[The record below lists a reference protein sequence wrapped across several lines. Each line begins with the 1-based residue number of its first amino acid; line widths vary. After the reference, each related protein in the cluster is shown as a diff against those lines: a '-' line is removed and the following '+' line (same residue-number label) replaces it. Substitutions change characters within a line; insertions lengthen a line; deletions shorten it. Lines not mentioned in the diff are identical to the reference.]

1 VATNVFELVGIYI
14 KILSSLS
21 HHDDDCNT
29 GASTSTTRTTNL
41 VLTNIDMA
49 DSTKETTVL
58 RDLNWSRTKHQ
69 QVFSSINPHAESYLT
84 CRRNPCP
91 QFYSKFRAF
100 FVAHSCKN
108 QCHLSFAMTTI
119 AKPAM

>member
-14 KILSSLS
+14 RILSSLS

-29 GASTSTTRTTNL
+29 GASTSTTRTTNH

-58 RDLNWSRTKHQ
+58 RDLNRSRTKHQ
-69 QVFSSINPHAESYLT
+69 QIFDINEPLDGILFDVSEESLSSILFEISRVFCCAL
-84 CRRNPCP
+84 
-91 QFYSKFRAF
+91 
-100 FVAHSCKN
+100 
-108 QCHLSFAMTTI
+108 M
-119 AKPAM
+119 